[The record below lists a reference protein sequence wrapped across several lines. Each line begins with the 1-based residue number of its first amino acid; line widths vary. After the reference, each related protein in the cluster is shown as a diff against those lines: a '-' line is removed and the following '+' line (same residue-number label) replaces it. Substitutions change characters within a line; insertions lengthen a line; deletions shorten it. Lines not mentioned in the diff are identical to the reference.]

1 MERKPTY
8 EMLERRVKQLENGA
22 SARIKAE
29 DDLRKSEKK
38 YREVF
43 ENVSDLWFQI
53 DLDGSVQEINLPFKR
68 EWGYRNE
75 EMANLN
81 IKGLMPAKNQSEFDD
96 YVKEVLH
103 NGEGEKILC
112 WLTKDGQGRY
122 LECRTSLIRDDLGRP
137 TGIRGAGS
145 GPFGSD
151 H

>member
-8 EMLERRVKQLENGA
+8 KMLERRVKQLENGA

-53 DLDGSVQEINLPFKR
+53 DLPFKR

-75 EMANLN
+75 KMANLN

-112 WLTKDGQGRY
+112 WLTKDGQETY
-122 LECRTSLIRDDLGRP
+122 LE
-137 TGIRGAGS
+137 
-145 GPFGSD
+145 
-151 H
+151 